1 MDFEKYIS
9 IYNDEKGRHLKPNK
23 GCFEIPFEL
32 DINKDK
38 NYRLHTVGETGLF
51 YKWRNELNYPQQY
64 REITDALDSVHA
76 CNAQFCIDFSSKAPQ
91 KYAKRI
97 YKKEICNPIVL
108 AYIPLQN
115 PESIW
120 KAGVFLHGENV
131 MVEKSGYLRMR
142 IDISF
147 VSESKS
153 PFDTVLNPDETHI
166 IDFPTGTF
174 DFTCVEK
181 TFEIKDKIVSSF
193 GIWIEGVNYSGKLYV
208 ESPFLI
214 NSGYNLISD
223 FSVPVSDR
231 DNFNW
236 TGQNLSKKEWPEF
249 RVKLNGNTVFEG
261 EIFERCHRHSE
272 WEIDLP
278 KKYLQSKNTLSYELI
293 SDYHDPLPYNIYS
306 SGILEQEGALLSVI
320 ATSYAGVKGKNAFC
334 LVKTAEDNLTVD
346 IICKSK
352 NISAEN
358 SITFEKKGL
367 HGIKIMCKD
376 YCTDALFL
384 LKCRN
389 TVKEC
394 VIPCII
400 EKEDDNILLGTGDM
414 VYVNH
419 NLTESEEYICWYLSN
434 QVGNFITL
442 RPTYRWSGI
451 RTIDEE
457 TISMLKRVLSELEM
471 KYVLL
476 MDGRELTGLCCNPT
490 DDMLQSEYY
499 LGRQNHERDGKAYYW
514 GVQDRNLSIS
524 QLQFYDMMTYERM
537 EKEPLSQ
544 FPPEEYSYRAD
555 GLYSAVEPD
564 YPKDVTELEERTV
577 TRLSQW
583 KTGPRHTG
591 PSYMQ
596 KYLAKAGYD
605 FVGAETMYSNHEM
618 LLGIMRGVQKCYDMP
633 GFGVHH
639 ALQWSTSPHD
649 SEAKYRRFYIA
660 LWLSYMLGATDINT
674 EEGLWHLEE
683 FFSTCN
689 RFSAPCKKYTQIHRD
704 FTKYILTHSR
714 KGTFYTPLAL
724 IHGRCDGTLGFG
736 EGNTWGISDLGYCD
750 AEESWKTANVFYPC
764 AKINDCFYL
773 HPCPEDKPVGFYSGT
788 PMGNVDII
796 PIEALNK
803 VSGEYKALAFMGYN
817 LADEADLKALLNFVK
832 SGGTLILTH
841 AHLTK
846 TTNIYDIKN
855 NNLSFD
861 DTLLSFAQ
869 GKPIFVKDMVSKTEI
884 EICTN
889 LSEGYEILEKTASG
903 MPLIVKYDMGEGS
916 VVLFNTN
923 AYPGNP
929 AIKSLY
935 KKYLGSIMSRIT
947 MEEKVWAIAD
957 DSVEFCVYD
966 DCGIKTLY
974 FLAVDWY
981 NSPEDIR
988 YATLKAGKYEY
999 KVEIPFGTMIKC
1011 VSNGEKSV
1019 WTCDP
1024 NGEILKLSNNK
1035 IIVQGT
1041 GISEFVIAEDGILKK
1056 VSVDF
1061 SKEVIRE
1068 ILF

>member
-1 MDFEKYIS
+1 
-9 IYNDEKGRHLKPNK
+9 
-23 GCFEIPFEL
+23 
-32 DINKDK
+32 
-38 NYRLHTVGETGLF
+38 
-51 YKWRNELNYPQQY
+51 
-64 REITDALDSVHA
+64 
-76 CNAQFCIDFSSKAPQ
+76 
-91 KYAKRI
+91 
-97 YKKEICNPIVL
+97 
-108 AYIPLQN
+108 
-115 PESIW
+115 
-120 KAGVFLHGENV
+120 
-131 MVEKSGYLRMR
+131 
-142 IDISF
+142 
-147 VSESKS
+147 
-153 PFDTVLNPDETHI
+153 
-166 IDFPTGTF
+166 
-174 DFTCVEK
+174 
-181 TFEIKDKIVSSF
+181 
-193 GIWIEGVNYSGKLYV
+193 
-208 ESPFLI
+208 
-214 NSGYNLISD
+214 
-223 FSVPVSDR
+223 
-231 DNFNW
+231 
-236 TGQNLSKKEWPEF
+236 
-249 RVKLNGNTVFEG
+249 
-261 EIFERCHRHSE
+261 
-272 WEIDLP
+272 
-278 KKYLQSKNTLSYELI
+278 
-293 SDYHDPLPYNIYS
+293 
-306 SGILEQEGALLSVI
+306 
-320 ATSYAGVKGKNAFC
+320 
-334 LVKTAEDNLTVD
+334 
-346 IICKSK
+346 
-352 NISAEN
+352 
-358 SITFEKKGL
+358 
-367 HGIKIMCKD
+367 
-376 YCTDALFL
+376 
-384 LKCRN
+384 
-389 TVKEC
+389 
-394 VIPCII
+394 
-400 EKEDDNILLGTGDM
+400 
-414 VYVNH
+414 
-419 NLTESEEYICWYLSN
+419 
-434 QVGNFITL
+434 
-442 RPTYRWSGI
+442 
-451 RTIDEE
+451 
-457 TISMLKRVLSELEM
+457 
-471 KYVLL
+471 
-476 MDGRELTGLCCNPT
+476 
-490 DDMLQSEYY
+490 
-499 LGRQNHERDGKAYYW
+499 
-514 GVQDRNLSIS
+514 
-524 QLQFYDMMTYERM
+524 
-537 EKEPLSQ
+537 
-544 FPPEEYSYRAD
+544 
-555 GLYSAVEPD
+555 
-564 YPKDVTELEERTV
+564 
-577 TRLSQW
+577 
-583 KTGPRHTG
+583 
-591 PSYMQ
+591 
-596 KYLAKAGYD
+596 
-605 FVGAETMYSNHEM
+605 
-618 LLGIMRGVQKCYDMP
+618 
-633 GFGVHH
+633 
-639 ALQWSTSPHD
+639 
-649 SEAKYRRFYIA
+649 
-660 LWLSYMLGATDINT
+660 MLGATDINT